1 MSIVVS
7 LNCVTVDLSFEQILQ
22 LFETPPPPPFR
33 DKPLIIVFRRIRIDN
48 HVRIIRVIFFFMKK
62 FSHRQDVQI
71 AKASVSTSKSNRNT
85 ESAKK
90 TTEHC
95 SIEQD

>member
-1 MSIVVS
+1 MYF
-7 LNCVTVDLSFEQILQ
+7 LNCIVQSHEIEPVHTVHS
-22 LFETPPPPPFR
+22 
-33 DKPLIIVFRRIRIDN
+33 
-48 HVRIIRVIFFFMKK
+48 FFFFFFFFFFFLKK

-90 TTEHC
+90 KQN
-95 SIEQD
+95 SGV